1 MRYFVGIDV
10 SMEESSLCVVDA
22 SGEVAGEAGEAVV
35 ATEPEAIAAALS
47 RYGLDAVKVGFEA
60 GALSPW
66 LYHELTALG
75 LDVVCLET
83 RRVHQ
88 ILKTQR
94 NKTDR
99 GEAFGIA
106 QIVRSGWYGSVHVK
120 SYDSHAL
127 RALLGARDELV
138 CTRQDLENT
147 VRGLL
152 KPFGLRLAK
161 GGRGDFA
168 DRVRA
173 LCVSRVDLAAAVE
186 ALLGAR
192 AAVRDELGRLD
203 ERLIAMAR
211 EVDACPRLMTI
222 PGVGPITALSAISA
236 IDDAGRFAHAR
247 TAGAYFGLTPRRHQS
262 GEVDYQGRISK
273 RGDGM
278 VRTLLY
284 EAANVL
290 LTRVTRFS
298 TLKAW
303 GLRLAKRVG
312 MKKARVAVARKLAV
326 IIAAI
331 LKDGT
336 EFWWKAEPAATA

>member
-1 MRYFVGIDV
+1 MKYFAGVDV
-10 SMEESSLCVVDA
+10 SMEESCLCILDA
-22 SGEVAGEAGEAVV
+22 SGEVVAEATV
-35 ATEPEAIAAALS
+35 ATDPETIAVALS
-47 RYGLDAVKVGFEA
+47 WYGLEAVKVGFEA

-66 LYHELTALG
+66 LYHELTAMG

-83 RRVHQ
+83 RQVHQ

-99 GEAFGIA
+99 GDAFGLA
-106 QIVRSGWYGSVHVK
+106 QLVRSGWYRAVHVK
-120 SYDSHAL
+120 TYDAHAL
-127 RALLGARDELV
+127 RAMLKARAELV
-138 CTRQDLENT
+138 HTRQDLENT

-161 GGRGDFA
+161 GGRGDFS

-173 LCVSRVDLAAAVE
+173 LCVERADLAAAVD
-186 ALLGAR
+186 ALLRAR
-192 AAVRDELGRLD
+192 ATIRAELERLD
-203 ERLIAMAR
+203 RRLMVMAQ

-222 PGVGPITALSAISA
+222 PGVGPITALAAISA

-262 GEVDYQGRISK
+262 GEIDYQGRISK
-273 RGDGM
+273 RGDRM

-290 LTRVTRFS
+290 LTKVAKFS

-303 GLRLAKRVG
+303 GLRLAKRIG

-336 EFWWKAEPAATA
+336 EFWWKTKAAKTA

>member
-1 MRYFVGIDV
+1 MKYFAGLDV
-10 SMEESSLCVVDA
+10 SMEESCLCVLDA
-22 SGEVAGEAGEAVV
+22 SGNVVCEVTV
-35 ATEPEAIAAALS
+35 ATDPKAIATALP
-47 RYGLDAVKVGFEA
+47 RYGADELKIGFEA

-66 LYHELTALG
+66 LHHELAALG
-75 LDVVCLET
+75 LDVACLET
-83 RRVHQ
+83 RQVHQ
-88 ILKTQR
+88 ILKTLR

-99 GEAFGIA
+99 GDAFGLA
-106 QIVRSGWYGSVHVK
+106 QLVRSGWYRTVHVK
-120 SYDSHAL
+120 TYDSHAL
-127 RALLGARDELV
+127 RAMLKARAELV
-138 CTRQDLENT
+138 HTRQDLENT

-161 GGRGDFA
+161 GGRSDFA

-173 LCVSRVDLAAAVE
+173 LCVERAELAAAVE
-186 ALLGAR
+186 ALLRAR
-192 AAVRDELGRLD
+192 STVRAELERLD
-203 ERLIAMAR
+203 KRLTAMAR
-211 EVDACPRLMTI
+211 EVDACHRLMTI
-222 PGVGPITALSAISA
+222 PGVGAITALAAISA

-247 TAGAYFGLTPRRHQS
+247 TAGAYFGLTPRRYQS
-262 GEVDYQGRISK
+262 GEIDYQGRISK
-273 RGDGM
+273 RGDRM

-303 GLRLAKRVG
+303 GLRLVKRIG
-312 MKKARVAVARKLAV
+312 MQKARIAVARKLAV

-336 EFWWKAEPAATA
+336 EFWWKTGATKTA